1 MEIINKKCSS
11 KDHIEINA
19 ISFCQICKIYMC
31 NKCDNIHLKLCPNHC
46 PYNLNENINEVFTG
60 ICNEENHSI
69 ELEYFC
75 KSHNKLC
82 CAACISKIKGKG
94 NGQHTDCEVCF
105 IENIKDEKK
114 NKLKDNIKCLED
126 LSQTLQ
132 KTIIELKNL
141 LEKIDN
147 NKEEL
152 KIKIQKI
159 FTQLRTALNDREDQL
174 LIEVD
179 KQFNYLYLNRDSIKE
194 SENLPNKIKIFL
206 EKGKIIDENWNND
219 KLASMI
225 NDCINIEN
233 NIQNI
238 NKLNEN
244 LYKNN
249 LENII
254 IKFSPEDDKIIKFCK
269 EIKNFGN
276 IICFSNYFDSKII
289 NKIEKIKFQN
299 LIFPNIQNPFN
310 NLELLY
316 RLSRDDEK
324 INTFHRL
331 CDNIKNNLII
341 IQTENNDIFGAYCN
355 WEWDCSGNDINKSD
369 GILFN
374 FTKNKIFTNQ
384 KLSIHKGCNDHG
396 PYIYSHFYFAQ
407 TMNKCNISSDKFNNK
422 GVVNI
427 KEVEIY
433 KVKD

>member
-249 LENII
+249 LE
-254 IKFSPEDDKIIKFCK
+254 
-269 EIKNFGN
+269 
-276 IICFSNYFDSKII
+276 
-289 NKIEKIKFQN
+289 
-299 LIFPNIQNPFN
+299 L
-310 NLELLY
+310 
-316 RLSRDDEK
+316 
-324 INTFHRL
+324 
-331 CDNIKNNLII
+331 
-341 IQTENNDIFGAYCN
+341 
-355 WEWDCSGNDINKSD
+355 
-369 GILFN
+369 
-374 FTKNKIFTNQ
+374 
-384 KLSIHKGCNDHG
+384 
-396 PYIYSHFYFAQ
+396 
-407 TMNKCNISSDKFNNK
+407 
-422 GVVNI
+422 
-427 KEVEIY
+427 
-433 KVKD
+433 